1 MDPYEEYNEIR
12 SYRFLYSIGRLTD
25 ENDDDADIKK
35 AFIKVKNMFIIPKD
49 PD

>member
-1 MDPYEEYNEIR
+1 
-12 SYRFLYSIGRLTD
+12 LTD

-49 PD
+49 PDQTNLKKIAESDK